1 MINLYFFRSSRPND
15 VVDNIT
21 IATSNPVRAYVLACN
36 YFTKHQAKGKPRM
49 LATLKFK
56 ED

>member
-36 YFTKHQAKGKPRM
+36 YFAKNKAKGKPRM
-49 LATLKFK
+49 LAI
-56 ED
+56 

>member
-21 IATSNPVRAYVLACN
+21 IATSNPVRAYFLACN

-49 LATLKFK
+49 LAI
-56 ED
+56 